1 MYMKHLK
8 QSTLEKLQNHNKKK
22 WTKTPSKKTYRNQI
36 KQREITP
43 TNH

>member
-22 WTKTPSKKTYRNQI
+22 SGQKHQVKKHTETKQNKGK
-36 KQREITP
+36 
-43 TNH
+43 